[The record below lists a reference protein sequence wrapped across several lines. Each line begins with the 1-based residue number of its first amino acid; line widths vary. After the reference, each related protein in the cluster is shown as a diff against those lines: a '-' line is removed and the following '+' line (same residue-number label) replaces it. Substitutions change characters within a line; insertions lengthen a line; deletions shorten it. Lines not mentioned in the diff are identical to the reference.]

1 MSLRVAS
8 GSHLP
13 NLGCDVRRNL
23 VGGVDGVTN
32 GRKVEKFASTK
43 GIDGDVNRCVET
55 AFAGSRM
62 GEDDVRHLFTGTDA
76 ISYECVGSA
85 DRFVARRRNATALA
99 AVGVSL
105 GHDLGRQPAVPAVTI
120 LEGPENGH

>member
-1 MSLRVAS
+1 MSLRVAI

-32 GRKVEKFASTK
+32 GRKLEKFASTK
-43 GIDGDVNRCVET
+43 GIDGDVNRSQAT
-55 AFAGSRM
+55 AFAGYLT
-62 GEDDVRHLFTGTDA
+62 GEDNVRHLFTGTDA

-85 DRFVARRRNATALA
+85 DRFEALQRNATTLT
-99 AVGVSL
+99 AVGVNL
-105 GHDLGRQPAVPAVTI
+105 GHNLGRQPAVPAVTI